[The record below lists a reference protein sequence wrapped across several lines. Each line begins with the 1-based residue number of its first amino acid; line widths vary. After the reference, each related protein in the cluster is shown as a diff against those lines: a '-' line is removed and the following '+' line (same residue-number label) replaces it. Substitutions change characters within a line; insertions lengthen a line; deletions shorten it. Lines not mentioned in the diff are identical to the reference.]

1 MDIRTP
7 KEIELPDIVNSKVGV
22 IYVYYERKNEQKN
35 QTNLAFFLKYA
46 LNNKIW
52 QNIDINYLFI
62 LNGYQCEVSIP
73 ERPNID
79 VLKEYNCH
87 DWEAYANGIKFYEEK
102 FNKKIWEI
110 FDYLCLVNCSVIG
123 PIYESSIN
131 THWLSP
137 FYNKMKKDNAVAC
150 SPCMS
155 FLPETDGAGVGPRLV
170 ATFTFIR
177 INEEIINLLMNTKIS
192 YCDETSTCGDVTND
206 KDNTILGV
214 KYSKNDA
221 VYTGEYGLSR
231 VLLKYN
237 YNITSLLY
245 DDIDIYDKNNWNIN
259 NNIAPDRYNTFNGIN
274 VPLSTIFIKNIWRWD
289 DWYASYPVLYDECM
303 EFLLRNCNMKNIF
316 SDYSIEYNYDL
327 LYEQFY
333 NNKALK
339 FDRIYTETIY
349 NKFNLQEEIVLFNK
363 PIEKNKN
370 CVIYSHYDED
380 NNIKDYV
387 IQGLKSLIYVGYDIF
402 FLTTCKTIENI
413 DLLPFEI
420 FYIENSSQVKDW
432 TNWLIGCN
440 IIKQNNLEYEW
451 ILFLDN
457 RILFPINGLHHFKNS
472 VIETRKNS
480 DFWCHWDNYDSRN
493 LLEPPIEFNY
503 NLIDDVMN
511 YAYNVLNSLENNK
524 AIEIDILN
532 YLNQK
537 GYNYKVI
544 VNKENLNKDENEYT
558 IYDPI
563 ILCQWLYNSNSF
575 AINWD
580 LCKTKLNLF
589 KLTPEF
595 NFLTRYLYHE

>member
-62 LNGYQCEVSIP
+62 INGYQCEVSIP

-192 YCDETSTCGDVTND
+192 YCDETSTCEDVTND

-221 VYTGEYGLSR
+221 IYTGEYGLSR
-231 VLLKYN
+231 VLLKHN

-289 DWYASYPVLYDECM
+289 NWYASYPVLYDECM

-316 SDYSIEYNYDL
+316 SDYNIEYNYDL

-363 PIEKNKN
+363 PIETNKN

-387 IQGLKSLIYVGYDIF
+387 IQGLKSLIYLGYDIF

-413 DLLPFEI
+413 DILPFEI

-432 TNWLIGCN
+432 NNWLIGCN

-451 ILFLDN
+451 TLFLDN
-457 RILFPINGLHHFKNS
+457 RILFPINGLDHFKNS
-472 VIETRKNS
+472 VIECRKNS
-480 DFWCHWDNYDSRN
+480 DFWCHWDNYDARN

-503 NLIDDVMN
+503 KLLDDIMN

-537 GYNYKVI
+537 GFNYKVI

-563 ILCQWLYNSNSF
+563 VLCQWLYNRNTF

-580 LCKTKLNLF
+580 LCKQKLNLF
-589 KLTPEF
+589 TLTPEF
-595 NFLTRYLYHE
+595 NFLKRYLHHE